1 VEKAMNGCIST
12 SSRNLKSA
20 SIARKILVEDLVDG
34 SVSERRQNDE
44 EMDKY
49 FIGVGNSGTFL
60 LWLRRRSFEQ
70 HLYSG

>member
-1 VEKAMNGCIST
+1 MNGCISS
-12 SSRNLKSA
+12 SSRSLKSA
-20 SIARKILVEDLVDG
+20 SIVRKILVEDLVDG
-34 SVSERRQNDE
+34 STVSERRQNDE

-49 FIGVGNSGTFL
+49 FIGVGNFGTFL

>member
-1 VEKAMNGCIST
+1 MNGCIST